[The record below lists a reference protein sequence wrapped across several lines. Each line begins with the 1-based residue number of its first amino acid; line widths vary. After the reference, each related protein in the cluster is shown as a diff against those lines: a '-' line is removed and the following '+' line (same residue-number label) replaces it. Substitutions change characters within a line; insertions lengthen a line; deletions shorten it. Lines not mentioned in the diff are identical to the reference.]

1 MNAKHKEYREP
12 LFHITKRATIPFWKA
27 MLIRVGSVVVALI
40 ISAVLAML
48 LIGAGPLEFF
58 QTMIEGSFETSFKMW
73 KLGKDAAILLGIAL
87 AITPAFRMR
96 FWNIGAE
103 GQVLVGA
110 LASIVCVLTIGDT
123 IPTPLL
129 LAVML
134 LASLVA
140 GAIWGGLPAI
150 FKAKWG
156 TNETLFTLM
165 MNYVATLLV
174 SYFLAIWV
182 KDGSGSLKEQQNGNL
197 PTLYNEFLLVILI
210 ILALTVGMYIYLNYT
225 KQGYEISVVGESEN
239 TARYI
244 GIRTGKVVIRTMLIS
259 GAICGLVGF
268 LIVGAFD
275 HSIHPETTVN
285 GQGFTAIMVSWLAKF
300 NPIAMIATALLVV
313 FLQQGAKEISSY
325 FRVSDAFPNMVVG
338 IVLFCIIGCE
348 FFIQYRIVFHKP
360 AKKAAVA
367 PVEETSETEELE
379 EKGGADA

>member
-1 MNAKHKEYREP
+1 MSANQHEP
-12 LFHITKRATIPFWKA
+12 LLRIAKRATIPFYKA
-27 MLIRVGSVVVALI
+27 MLIRLCALVAALVVGTLLALF
-40 ISAVLAML
+40 
-48 LIGAGPLEFF
+48 LIGADPIKFLS
-58 QTMIEGSFETSFKMW
+58 TLIKGSFETPTKMW
-73 KLGKDAAILLGIAL
+73 KLAKDSAVLLGIAL

-110 LASIVCVLTIGDT
+110 LGAISCVVLFGDAVPNT
-123 IPTPLL
+123 LL
-129 LAVML
+129 LCAMVVCAVL
-134 LASLVA
+134 A

-174 SYFLAIWV
+174 SCCLAIWV
-182 KDGSGSLKEQQNGNL
+182 KDGSGILKEQATGHL
-197 PTLYNEFLLVILI
+197 PQIYNESLLVILVV
-210 ILALTVGMYIYLNYT
+210 LVLTVGMYIYLNYT

-244 GIRTGKVVIRTMLIS
+244 GIRTSKVVLRTMLIS

-275 HSIHPETTVN
+275 HSIHPVTTVN
-285 GQGFTAIMVSWLAKF
+285 SRGFTAIMVSWLAKF
-300 NPIAMIATALLVV
+300 NPLFMIGTALLVV
-313 FLQQGAKEISSY
+313 FLQQGAAEVAGY

-338 IVLFCIIGCE
+338 IVLFFIIGCE
-348 FFIQYRIVFHKP
+348 FFIQYRLVFRKSEKVKP
-360 AKKAAVA
+360 KIAPQKANQN
-367 PVEETSETEELE
+367 TEA
-379 EKGGADA
+379 GGKDA